1 MKYTLLLIV
10 NVFLFSC
17 YDPHYSCR
25 VHGYPLSPLLV
36 PPSFNRLSQ
45 NNYFDLQFNHN
56 SSFSHSFLNKQ
67 NPEAYQHHELTIH
80 SSNRQTASN
89 SFTNRAPGDNS
100 ALFGSAAVTP
110 APSSQFS
117 PGVHPRVL
125 FNASQWEAII
135 SSYAAN
141 YDTPNSWSRYH
152 RLISSTWSPAVNFI
166 NKMSTLDTSA
176 YKGDLEDLSQWSAS
190 ERETLGLLADQILI
204 MNEPESH
211 ALFLCT
217 MWAAVN
223 DKLTTEQQ
231 FLSAN
236 MTTMCKD
243 AAVAWAKVLLAHRA
257 YNCASACPS
266 GAASS
271 RAFLWDHTRRY
282 EVRNDWMTAGM
293 NLALVYDILFDQMN
307 SSELRVIRSALA
319 MLVLEKF
326 SWGCTETSTSSSP
339 NAAIHPHRIFSN
351 WATYHSNL
359 FLTNLAIEHDTD
371 FDTYTSAVLQSFG
384 STKGFNE
391 RLDFRYSKL
400 LEAYMSHSVYPDG
413 STFEDGYT
421 YFIALREGSLGL
433 IAATRRGYNLID
445 TTRFRNLILNLEQMS
460 EPWHCGEVIG
470 HASGGGLSYATYAAF
485 FRYTYPNGALPA
497 VVWRRRFGSNFQNG
511 QPCRISWY
519 QHFTQISILGG
530 EHNTQVSTAISVQ
543 DMPTSLKNQLP
554 KMVFAK
560 RRGIVFMRNS
570 WDESATY
577 SHFDARPDAF
587 FPGHDNA
594 DRGVFTF
601 TSLRQTWITDLP
613 DWSKN
618 VDSRKHSLLHVDGLA
633 QDEKSPSVRMVQVAD
648 NDDLVL
654 ASADLTYA
662 YNVQWA
668 RNWPDHNPP
677 VRHVVTY
684 DSSGQESKVNVLFTV
699 QETGDPRSFGWPSD
713 DDGED
718 LGMTRTTSNMWGDP
732 DMGFKGMYTWK
743 RAYRT
748 TTLEH
753 VVRSVVLLRN
763 FSENGILIVGDSV
776 APADSTVHIYES
788 YLVLQDDISV
798 DLALSQC
805 SGSKCTIVLQ
815 AGSNKKAEITALA
828 SKSEVLLSFRK
839 ESFITDKTHTR
850 LVIKTSAAGDMQL
863 WLVLQSKP
871 DSNTNTVVQL
881 NDGNILQLFYSG
893 TVKNLT
899 MDDSTHMV
907 KIAQGPNVASSPST
921 TPTMSQFLSASSSSS
936 PVASQSPSISLSTSP
951 VLSQSISTSP
961 DVSQSPSAPLSAPP
975 SSSPIVILPSS
986 SPSASSAIS
995 QSSSASPSAVKPPPT
1010 LTTSTSLNP
1019 STSSAISSM
1028 PSPSQPTLP
1037 MKPMPMPDLGAK
1049 RIPLK
1054 RFSSNQNKFL
1064 HVTNLTHQALLRL
1077 KIGNRLS
1084 ESKSVEILSTCNR
1097 FTKNR
1102 AVTSIAVFW
1111 CGNNGAVMKN
1121 YYKRLCQRID
1131 NTHDSY
1137 PCVLR
1142 EVVYGAAIH
1151 LNETFVKPGST
1162 LLVSISA
1169 RRSQNKPLAA
1179 QIVHTIKQ

>member
-1 MKYTLLLIV
+1 MKYMLLLFV
-10 NVFLFSC
+10 NVILFSC
-17 YDPHYSCR
+17 YDHHYFYP
-25 VHGYPLSPLLV
+25 VHGHPLSPLNL
-36 PPSFNRLSQ
+36 PPSFSRLSQ
-45 NNYFDLQFNHN
+45 NNYFDVQSNRNHSSPHLFFLTQYLKAHRYQKSAVHN
-56 SSFSHSFLNKQ
+56 SNH
-67 NPEAYQHHELTIH
+67 
-80 SSNRQTASN
+80 QTASDF
-89 SFTNRAPGDNS
+89 FTDRAPGDNLS
-100 ALFGSAAVTP
+100 LFGPAAVTP
-110 APSSQFS
+110 APSSQFN

-152 RLISSTWSPAVNFI
+152 RLISSNWSPAVNFI
-166 NKMSTLDTSA
+166 NKMTTLDTSA
-176 YKGDLEDLSQWSAS
+176 YKGHLEDLSQWSAS
-190 ERETLGLLADQILI
+190 ERATLGFLADQILI

-211 ALFLCT
+211 ALFLCI

-231 FLSAN
+231 FLPAD
-236 MTTMCKD
+236 MTTTCKN

-293 NLALVYDILFDQMN
+293 NLALVYDILYNQM
-307 SSELRVIRSALA
+307 ELPERRVIRSALA
-319 MLVLEKF
+319 MLVLEKS

-339 NAAIHPHRIFSN
+339 NAATHPHRIFSN

-359 FLTNLAIEHDTD
+359 FLANLAIEHDTD
-371 FDTYTSAVLQSFG
+371 FDIYTTAVLQPFG

-391 RLDFRYSKL
+391 GLDFRYSKL

-421 YFIALREGSLGL
+421 YFISLREGSLGL

-445 TTRFRNLILNLEQMS
+445 TTRFRNLISNLEQMS

-485 FRYTYPNGALPA
+485 FRYTYPNGVLPA

-530 EHNTQVSTAISVQ
+530 EHNAQVSTAISVQ
-543 DMPTSLKNQLP
+543 NMPASLQTQLP
-554 KMVFAK
+554 KMVFTK
-560 RRGIVFMRNS
+560 RRGLVFMRNS

-633 QDEKSPSVRMVQVAD
+633 QDEKSPSVRMLQATD
-648 NDDLVL
+648 NGDVVL

-684 DSSGQESKVNVLFTV
+684 DGSGLESKANVLFTEK
-699 QETGDPRSFGWPSD
+699 ETGDPRNFGWPSND
-713 DDGED
+713 NGED
-718 LGMTRTTSNMWGDP
+718 LGMTRGTCNMWGDP

-748 TTLEH
+748 TALQH
-753 VVRSVVLLRN
+753 VVRSVALLRSFN
-763 FSENGILIVGDSV
+763 ENGILIVGDSA
-776 APADSTVHIYES
+776 APVDSAVHIYES
-788 YLVLQDDISV
+788 YLVLQDDVSV
-798 DLALSQC
+798 DLALSHC
-805 SGSKCTIVLQ
+805 SGSKCTIVLE
-815 AGSNKKAEITALA
+815 AGGNKRTEITALA
-828 SKSEVLLSFRK
+828 SKSEALLSFRK
-839 ESFITDKTHTR
+839 ENFMTDKAHTR
-850 LVIKTSAAGDMQL
+850 LVIKTSLAGGVQF
-863 WLVLQSKP
+863 WLVLQSTAG
-871 DSNTNTVVQL
+871 SSTNTVL
-881 NDGNILQLFYSG
+881 ELKDGNILQLSYSG
-893 TVKNLT
+893 TVKHFT
-899 MDDSTHMV
+899 MDDSTHSI
-907 KIAQGPNVASSPST
+907 KIAQDPNTANSPSAS
-921 TPTMSQFLSASSSSS
+921 PPVSQSSSASLSAS
-936 PVASQSPSISLSTSP
+936 PAVSQAPSDSPSAPP
-951 VLSQSISTSP
+951 V
-961 DVSQSPSAPLSAPP
+961 VSQSPTT
-975 SSSPIVILPSS
+975 SSTASP
-986 SPSASSAIS
+986 AAS
-995 QSSSASPSAVKPPPT
+995 QSSSASPSTSVPLSTPT
-1010 LTTSTSLNP
+1010 P
-1019 STSSAISSM
+1019 SSSSDPSSSSAVSPIPSLSSKTM
-1028 PSPSQPTLP
+1028 P
-1037 MKPMPMPDLGAK
+1037 MKPMRMRDLGRK
-1049 RIPLK
+1049 RISLNK
-1054 RFSSNQNKFL
+1054 FSSNRNIFL
-1064 HVTNLTHQALLRL
+1064 HTTNLTHQAILRL
-1077 KIGNRLS
+1077 KIGNRPS
-1084 ESKSVEILSTCNR
+1084 ESKSLERLSTCNR
-1097 FTKNR
+1097 FTKSR
-1102 AVTSIAVFW
+1102 AVTSVAVFW
-1111 CGNNGAVMKN
+1111 CGNDRFAMKN

-1131 NTHDSY
+1131 DADDSN
-1137 PCVLR
+1137 PCMLG
-1142 EVVYGAAIH
+1142 EVVYGTIVR
-1151 LNETFVKPGST
+1151 LNGTLVEPGST

-1169 RRSQNKPLAA
+1169 SQSVKKALAA
-1179 QIVHTIKQ
+1179 QVLHTVV